1 MNAKT
6 KKRSKVKQ
14 AKKKLKKLNRKNASS
29 AVRTRKPYSSDMS
42 KAAWE
47 RLKPHIPTTKIGG
60 RPRSVCIK
68 EVINAMLYVLH
79 TGCPWRSLPHDFPTW
94 STVYDYFRKW
104 SKNGVFLKINSVLTV
119 GYRKH
124 AGREGYPSAAII
136 DSQSVKT
143 NSFVGG
149 EIGYDGGK
157 KIKGRK
163 RFILTDTMGLVL
175 VAMVCSA
182 GLSEK
187 AGAMQMLQ
195 RIKQTSPLAQ
205 ICNRIKLVWA
215 DGGYQGNELAQ
226 FVLELWNWIWTIV
239 KRKEEQKGF
248 EVLPRRWVVER
259 TLGWFNYRRRL
270 SKDYEINTT
279 HSESMIYLAMISII
293 VKRY

>member
-1 MNAKT
+1 M
-6 KKRSKVKQ
+6 
-14 AKKKLKKLNRKNASS
+14 
-29 AVRTRKPYSSDMS
+29 
-42 KAAWE
+42 
-47 RLKPHIPTTKIGG
+47 
-60 RPRSVCIK
+60 
-68 EVINAMLYVLH
+68 
-79 TGCPWRSLPHDFPTW
+79 
-94 STVYDYFRKW
+94 
-104 SKNGVFLKINSVLTV
+104 FLKINSVLTV